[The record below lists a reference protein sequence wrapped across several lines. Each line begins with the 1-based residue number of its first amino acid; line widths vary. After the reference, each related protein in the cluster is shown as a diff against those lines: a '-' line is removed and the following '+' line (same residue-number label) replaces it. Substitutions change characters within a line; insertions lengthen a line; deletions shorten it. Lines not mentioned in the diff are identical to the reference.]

1 MSSVKSPSHFAYSDY
16 SQSRVFPGEEG
27 KAEEELEAVYL
38 LLKFVKFRMWQGGGS
53 KKSELFTR
61 CYSYK
66 SGLFE
71 FTVKPGMSGDGK
83 KAG

>member
-1 MSSVKSPSHFAYSDY
+1 MSSVKSLSHFAYSDY

-27 KAEEELEAVYL
+27 KAEEELDTVYL
-38 LLKFVKFRMWQGGGS
+38 LLKFVKFRMWQGDS
-53 KKSELFTR
+53 SEKSEFTR

-71 FTVKPGMSGDGK
+71 FTVKPGMSGDGR